1 MSSFR
6 VLPAQSALFLFND
19 FTSKSMR
26 YGLLGLLSALIALHL
41 SLVLESDNTDL
52 IGSSLLYWSA
62 AILILRSKHSQLV
75 FSSDLIS
82 VVIGTLILIPVL
94 SKSASIAGNDIFLRV
109 FPILSIA
116 ALALIASGIRNLKQY
131 WQEILILL
139 IFAIPPGLILLFFD
153 PSPITAQVSAFTLW
167 GLGFQVSVQGVL
179 ISLPKGSI
187 EVYSACA
194 GVAMMLQLF
203 GVALMYLFLQP
214 TKRHQKVLIPSI
226 ALTIAFLINALRV
239 ALMAV
244 LVALGDQNAF
254 EYWHVG
260 NGSLVFSTIAV
271 ILFCLLSQF
280 LLPNYETRSL

>member
-1 MSSFR
+1 MW
-6 VLPAQSALFLFND
+6 
-19 FTSKSMR
+19 

-41 SLVLESDNTDL
+41 SLVFKSDNTDL

-62 AILILRSKHSQLV
+62 AILILRQKHSQLH
-75 FSSDLIS
+75 FSSNLAS
-82 VVIGTLILIPVL
+82 VMIGSLILISVL

-116 ALALIASGIRNLKQY
+116 SLILIASGIQGLKQH
-131 WQEILILL
+131 WQELLILL

-153 PSPITAQVSAFTLW
+153 PSAMTAKVSAFILW
-167 GLGFQVSVQGVL
+167 SLGFQVSVQGVL
-179 ISLPKGSI
+179 VSLPKGSI

-194 GVAMMLQLF
+194 GVATMLQLF

-214 TKRHQKVLIPSI
+214 TKPYQKILIPII
-226 ALTIAFLINALRV
+226 ALFIAFLMNAFRV

-244 LVALGDQNAF
+244 LVALGDQAAF

-271 ILFCLLSQF
+271 VLFCLSSQV
-280 LLPNYETRSL
+280 LLPYEERSL